1 MQKQSM
7 IPTKYP
13 AILLGITVLLGLYLT
28 SLYNYLLFHSLAE
41 IFSIIVACG
50 IFMVAWNSQR
60 FLDNNYLLYIGI
72 AYLFVGGLDLLH
84 TLAYKGMGVFQEY
97 ETNLPTQLWISAR
110 YMESVSLLIA
120 PLWLGRK
127 FKKNL
132 VLIGYTTATSLLLI
146 SIFYWKSFPVCFI
159 EGSGL
164 TPFKKISEYII
175 SFILLASIVLLLKNR
190 NQFDRVVLQWV
201 IWSII
206 ITIVS
211 ELAFTF
217 YVDAYGL
224 SNLIG
229 HFLKIVSFY
238 LIYKAII
245 ETGLKKPYDLLFRN
259 LKQSEERF
267 RNIFEESPIGIE
279 LYDPRGQLL
288 EVNKACLGMF
298 GISDTTQVKRFKLFE
313 DPNLSEKVKED
324 LEKGEVIKYQAPFD
338 FEKVRE
344 HRLYETTKSGAIYL
358 DVLITPLTPE
368 QKEGHSGFLVQ
379 VQDITERKEMEEA
392 LRRSHAELE
401 ERVQQRTAELARVNE
416 DLQAEIAERKQ
427 AEKAL
432 QKSEQQLRFL
442 SSQLL
447 TAQERERKRIAREL
461 HDGLGQSL
469 TAVKFR
475 VENFLQEMDKGG
487 VEAKAQHLK
496 VIIPIIQESIEEA
509 RRIQMDLRPS
519 ILDDL
524 GILPTIEWFCRQ
536 FQITYSSIRIEKEI
550 NIQEDKVP
558 DLLRTEIY
566 RISQEALNNVAKHSK
581 ANLVCLTLGESRGE
595 IELVIKDN
603 GQGFDPKEAL
613 SRESTK
619 RGLGLSS
626 MKERTELSGGNFVIE
641 STPGK
646 GTTIRA
652 HWPRK

>member
-110 YMESVSLLIA
+110 YMESISLLIA

-475 VENFLQEMDKGG
+475 VENFLQEMDRGG
-487 VEAKAQHLK
+487 VKAKAQHLK

-566 RISQEALNNVAKHSK
+566 RISQEALNNIAKHSK

>member
-475 VENFLQEMDKGG
+475 VENFLQEMDRGG
-487 VEAKAQHLK
+487 VKAKAQHLK

>member
-84 TLAYKGMGVFQEY
+84 TLAYKGMGVFQGY